1 MEPILI
7 KSFLGH
13 KSGVSY
19 WDGADRSAMN
29 LTLGRFAV
37 ADGVSQSYL
46 PNLWANILCNSFV
59 KSEMAPNDDWIGQY
73 AVSQLA
79 SDCQMWEEQSE
90 EVFENATEE
99 EAFLLSLSQEEYRY
113 AGTTLVGIALKD
125 HSLFY
130 NVLGDS
136 CLFVYDSDTNN
147 LVSYSTV
154 NEQYGFTNRPD
165 FFYSKGKIVGRWKHG
180 KLPLKPGYLLLM
192 TDALSDW
199 LTKEFNKDCSLIEKL
214 WALKTHEDFMRI
226 VEEARSKNSMKDD
239 DVALLIMKVSSDVAD
254 SYELLYADTIES
266 LMATQPED
274 IELAEDRGREE
285 TKQTDEET
293 KILDV
298 CVVNEETVSF
308 SERNT
313 INDEIQLEESNKSNK
328 LENTIDANSSEER
341 VLQNGPETPIVNTLL
356 EDIVIREIECN
367 GVPSEDTAS
376 VQEKAIAETPI
387 ISTND
392 YSLDNLQ
399 QMSCEECDEDDLSNE
414 NTTETK
420 LTSIIIS
427 FFKKMFNFS
436 NRPS

>member
-7 KSFLGH
+7 KSFLDH

-59 KSEMAPNDDWIGQY
+59 KSEIAPNDDWIGQY

-79 SDCQMWEEQSE
+79 SDCQIWEEQSE

-136 CLFVYDSDTNN
+136 CLFVYDSDTNS

-154 NEQYGFTNRPD
+154 DEQHGFTNRPD
-165 FFYSKGKIVGRWKHG
+165 FFYSEGKIVGRWKHG

-199 LTKEFNKDCSLIEKL
+199 LTKEFNKDSSLIEKL
-214 WALKTHEDFMRI
+214 WALKTHKDFMQI
-226 VEEARSKNSMKDD
+226 VEEARSENSMKDD
-239 DVALLIMKVSSDVAD
+239 DVALLILKVSSDVAD
-254 SYELLYADTIES
+254 SFELLYADTIES
-266 LMATQPED
+266 LMATQSED
-274 IELAEDRGREE
+274 IELAEDGGREE
-285 TKQTDEET
+285 TTQTDEE
-293 KILDV
+293 KELLDV
-298 CVVNEETVSF
+298 CVENEETVSF
-308 SERNT
+308 AIRNT
-313 INDEIQLEESNKSNK
+313 INEEIQLEESNKSNE
-328 LENTIDANSSEER
+328 LEHTIDANSSEER
-341 VLQNGPETPIVNTLL
+341 VLQNGTETPIVNTPLD
-356 EDIVIREIECN
+356 DIVIREIECN
-367 GVPSEDTAS
+367 GVPSEDTVY

-392 YSLDNLQ
+392 DSLDNLQ
-399 QMSCEECDEDDLSNE
+399 QMSCEECNEVDLSNE

-420 LTSIIIS
+420 LTSSIIS
-427 FFKKMFNFS
+427 FLKKMFNFS